1 MTRTPP
7 PADWVVYLVVL
18 SVVAAMMFG
27 KYLIGKGDEPIQD
40 VIKKDIK
47 EDLIELEH
55 EVEEI
60 IEDIEKKIK

>member
-7 PADWVVYLVVL
+7 PSDLLVYIVVL
-18 SVVAAMMFG
+18 GTVAAMMFG

-40 VIKKDIK
+40 VIKEDI
-47 EDLIELEH
+47 E
-55 EVEEI
+55 EVEHIIEDA

>member
-7 PADWVVYLVVL
+7 PSDLVVYIVVL
-18 SVVAAMMFG
+18 GTVAAMMFG

-40 VIKKDIK
+40 VIKEDI
-47 EDLIELEH
+47 E
-55 EVEEI
+55 EVEHIIEDA